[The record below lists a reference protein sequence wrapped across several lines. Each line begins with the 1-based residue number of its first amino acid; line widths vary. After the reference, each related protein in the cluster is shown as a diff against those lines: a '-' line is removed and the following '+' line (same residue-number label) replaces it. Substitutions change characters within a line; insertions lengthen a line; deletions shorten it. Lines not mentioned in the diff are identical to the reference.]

1 MVDYGQDKKYQVHI
15 ERVDYYPEIAGVK
28 ITNFPVVFVMSVV
41 PLWFN
46 QMFLAVAVL
55 IGLVC
60 FFYVAGRR
68 EDEGRPIFLNASI
81 IRLLS
86 FVPKPAKQF
95 LTPSLASIKAHEKT
109 FRR

>member
-28 ITNFPVVFVMSVV
+28 ISNFPTVFVLSVL

-46 QMFLAVAVL
+46 QMVLAVGVL
-55 IGLVC
+55 LSLIF

-68 EDEGRPIFLNASI
+68 EDEGRPIFLNANF
-81 IRLLS
+81 IRVLG
-86 FVPKPAKQF
+86 FVPKTIRVF
-95 LTPSLASIKAHEKT
+95 LMPSLASIKVHQKS